1 MTTEPELQPTEPAV
15 EPDGRMPLAT
25 RLAGGLRTRLLVSY
39 VVLLLIA
46 TLASVIAAR
55 QVLLVRLDDRVEEDL
70 QQEVEEFRALAAN
83 GVDPE
88 TGRPFAQ
95 NVNALFRTYRERNVP
110 DDDEEP
116 ITVPRKGKAK
126 RLGGDNTASFTFSDF
141 IEGWRTL
148 ETVERGEIDTPAG
161 EVRYVAV
168 PVAGRGAE
176 SIGTFVV
183 SIFMRDEQ
191 EQVDD
196 AVQVIA
202 IVGGAVLLLGSIVR
216 VLDRRP
222 GARADP
228 RAPRCGALGV
238 GNPDGPADPGRGQR

>member
-1 MTTEPELQPTEPAV
+1 MTTKPEPQPTEPAV

-110 DDDEEP
+110 DDDEEL

-148 ETVERGEIDTPAG
+148 ETVERGEIEHPG
-161 EVRYVAV
+161 
-168 PVAGRGAE
+168 GRGAVRGRPR
-176 SIGTFVV
+176 SGAW
-183 SIFMRDEQ
+183 SR
-191 EQVDD
+191 VDRHVRRFD
-196 AVQVIA
+196 LHARRTGA
-202 IVGGAVLLLGSIVR
+202 GG
-216 VLDRRP
+216 
-222 GARADP
+222 
-228 RAPRCGALGV
+228 
-238 GNPDGPADPGRGQR
+238 